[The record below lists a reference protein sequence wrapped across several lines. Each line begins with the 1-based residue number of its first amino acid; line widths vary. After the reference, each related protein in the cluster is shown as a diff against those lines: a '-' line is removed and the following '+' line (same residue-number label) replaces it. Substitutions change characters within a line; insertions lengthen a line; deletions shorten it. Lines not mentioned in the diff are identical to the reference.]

1 MKNGQKHHKT
11 LQERF
16 PQETNKNMQTKPGGE
31 MFFTFEYDVIHAE
44 FKDLYLYNFVKS
56 DENVRSL
63 TKTSGVGGGGGWGG
77 VVKVLHDTIHIIG
90 CLHCTSVCGSLPC
103 LLIFAIFA
111 DHHSGINP

>member
-63 TKTSGVGGGGGWGG
+63 TKTSGGGGGGGG
-77 VVKVLHDTIHIIG
+77 GG
-90 CLHCTSVCGSLPC
+90 C
-103 LLIFAIFA
+103 
-111 DHHSGINP
+111 